1 MRSTTTL
8 GCKSIDAKLLQ
19 TRSSK
24 LALESLALS
33 SYDEE
38 FINHVKPIFVSRM
51 PKRSVKG
58 QIHEETLRRHRGYTE
73 RGLNLMVKKYAL
85 TEIPFDKNGDFPMYG
100 KDTDPKT
107 YNAIKERYLEYDK
120 DKKKAFIE
128 PLFKPSK
135 NPENAPLIRSV
146 KIETTANQ
154 VFHLDEKTVAENA
167 SIARTEVFRHKEN
180 GKFYLA
186 PVYVSDV
193 VAKRVPKRFI
203 TAHKPYRDWDFITDE
218 YEFLFNLFP
227 NDVIKVRMPREKISK
242 TNLGEKVTWKE
253 GLFYFKGVDAATA
266 QLTIMEHKGSYSDRI
281 GSKNL
286 KVFEKYQVDPLGNL
300 TKVNKEKRYG
310 V

>member
-1 MRSTTTL
+1 
-8 GCKSIDAKLLQ
+8 
-19 TRSSK
+19 
-24 LALESLALS
+24 
-33 SYDEE
+33 
-38 FINHVKPIFVSRM
+38 
-51 PKRSVKG
+51 
-58 QIHEETLRRHRGYTE
+58 
-73 RGLNLMVKKYAL
+73 MVKKYAL

-193 VAKRVPKRFI
+193 VAKRVPERFI
-203 TAHKPYRDWDFITDE
+203 TQKKPYRDWPEITTD

-227 NDVIKVRMPREKISK
+227 NNIIKVKM
-242 TNLGEKVTWKE
+242 
-253 GLFYFKGVDAATA
+253 
-266 QLTIMEHKGSYSDRI
+266 
-281 GSKNL
+281 
-286 KVFEKYQVDPLGNL
+286 
-300 TKVNKEKRYG
+300 
-310 V
+310 